1 MAQPFCEILM
11 NTLGFI
17 LLSILH
23 IAYAIT
29 RAFQALVKNLN
40 LRRQPA
46 RGVHLP
52 RDKVPAHIA
61 LVLAHGDAQKR
72 HGQLSVDDVK
82 AMLESVLRVA
92 EWSQAVKVSKL
103 TVYDREGVL
112 VSKAGYLRRKLL
124 PTQEPETDNQTLK
137 PIVLNYPLTPPLSD
151 VSTEATE
158 TESDVGDSMDFGS
171 TQFTVPASS
180 EKAQPL
186 CINVISDKDGRTEV
200 ALCARQLAAFQK
212 TQNKQLDPA
221 TLFKLDI
228 NTLDAVLEGEPIST
242 NAGVPLIFDV
252 FQAKLQS
259 PDMLL
264 VHSMAPGLF
273 KRPLELHAFPP
284 WQIRLTEMQRFLPFG
299 KTYTIVEE
307 AAFAQALDIYSD
319 AEFRLGK

>member
-1 MAQPFCEILM
+1 MAQPLCEILM

-23 IAYAIT
+23 ISYAIT
-29 RAFQALVKNLN
+29 RAFQALAKHLN
-40 LRRQPA
+40 LRRRPV

-52 RDKVPAHIA
+52 RNKVPAHIA

-82 AMLESVLRVA
+82 AMLESVLRAA

-124 PTQEPETDNQTLK
+124 PTQEPGPDNQTLK
-137 PIVLNYPLTPPLSD
+137 PVTFSYPLTPPLSD
-151 VSTEATE
+151 VSTEVTE
-158 TESDVGDSMDFGS
+158 AESDIGDSLDFGS

-180 EKAQPL
+180 EKGQPL

-212 TQNKQLDPA
+212 TQNEQLDPA

-228 NTLDAVLEGEPIST
+228 NTLDAVLE
-242 NAGVPLIFDV
+242 
-252 FQAKLQS
+252 AKLQS

-284 WQIRLTEMQRFLPFG
+284 WQIRLTEMHHSQVRRFLPFG
-299 KTYTIVEE
+299 KSYTVVEE
-307 AAFAQALDIYSD
+307 EAFARALDIYSD
-319 AEFRLGK
+319 AEFRVGK

>member
-1 MAQPFCEILM
+1 MAQPLCEITV
-11 NTLGFI
+11 NILGFI

-23 IAYAIT
+23 VCYAIT
-29 RAFQALVKNLN
+29 RACQALTKHLS
-40 LRRQPA
+40 LRRRPL
-46 RGVHLP
+46 RGVNSP
-52 RDKVPAHIA
+52 RDKVPTHIA

-92 EWSQAVKVSKL
+92 EWSQAAGVSKL

-112 VSKAGYLRRKLL
+112 VSKAAYLRRKLV
-124 PTQEPETDNQTLK
+124 PSQEPEINHQTLK
-137 PIVLNYPLTPPLSD
+137 PIVFDNYPLTPPLSD

-158 TESDVGDSMDFGS
+158 VESDVGDSLDFGS
-171 TQFTVPASS
+171 TQLTVPTAS
-180 EKAQPL
+180 EKGQPL
-186 CINVISDKDGRTEV
+186 CINIISDKDGRTEV
-200 ALCARQLAAFQK
+200 ALCARQIAAFQK
-212 TQNKQLDPA
+212 TQSKQLDPV

-228 NTLDAVLEGEPIST
+228 NTLDAVLE
-242 NAGVPLIFDV
+242 
-252 FQAKLQS
+252 AKLQS

-284 WQIRLTEMQRFLPFG
+284 WQIRLTEMHHSQVRRFLPFAQS
-299 KTYTIVEE
+299 YTIVEE
-307 AAFAQALDIYSD
+307 EAFARALDIYSD